1 MNRAPLSVA
10 AALALLPLALVLQ
23 SRAMAPLALLGLAGT
38 VLLAWRE
45 GWRPSHLP
53 RPAWPLLALL
63 AWAAVSALWSPEP
76 GRALDTSLRLAAM
89 TGLGAMAGAA
99 LLASPS
105 PRIGYWAAGGL
116 ALGLA
121 VAALDDATGNA
132 VRAAVRGLPEAP
144 AQLAFGLKNAMA
156 GMALLAPLAFA
167 HPSVPLP
174 LRVLLAAGVVFVSFL
189 LPGEAAKLASLAA
202 VAAALLAAFAV
213 RSVGMLIGLVGAA
226 FVLAAPF
233 LARFVL
239 GGGIEVG
246 ELPFSAAHRLLIWD
260 FVASRITD
268 SPLIGWGMEA
278 SRTIPGGTGAPDAA
292 VLARFGVS
300 GPYWATAQLLPLH
313 PHNAA
318 LQIWLELG
326 AVGAVLAAWLLVE
339 LGRAARSPAAV
350 GCFAAGLVVAMLSY
364 GVWQYWWVAGLLL
377 AAAACAAVPDRGA
390 R

>member
-1 MNRAPLSVA
+1 MA

-38 VLLAWRE
+38 VLVAWRE
-45 GWRPSHLP
+45 GWRPSQLP

-63 AWAAVSALWSPEP
+63 AWGAASALWSPEP
-76 GRALDTSLRLAAM
+76 GRALDTSLRLAVM

-105 PRIGYWAAGGL
+105 RRIGFWAAGGL
-116 ALGLA
+116 AVGLA
-121 VAALDDATGNA
+121 IAALDDATGNA

-167 HPSVPLP
+167 NPSVPLP
-174 LRVLLAAGVVFVSFL
+174 LRALLAAGMVAVSFL

-202 VAAALLAAFAV
+202 VAAVLLAAFV
-213 RSVGMLIGLVGAA
+213 PRVTGLLIGLAGAG

-239 GGGIEVG
+239 GSGIEVG

-260 FVASRITD
+260 FVTARVMD

-278 SRTIPGGTGAPDAA
+278 SRAIPGGTGAPDAGM
-292 VLARFGVS
+292 LARFGVS
-300 GPYWATAQLLPLH
+300 GPYWANAQLLPLH

-318 LQIWLELG
+318 LQLWLELG
-326 AVGAVLAAWLLVE
+326 AVGGLLGAWLLVE
-339 LGRAARSPAAV
+339 LGRASRDPAAA
-350 GCFAAGLVVAMLSY
+350 GCLAAGLVVAMLSY

-377 AAAACAAVPDRGA
+377 AAATCAAVPDRGV